1 MYIKLQ
7 ASFKTGICRGHQNMD
22 GAELPWLIYDLQGC
36 TATFSDSKSKSVGV
50 KLKLRHLIVKLEAYT
65 VNVHVLTFS

>member
-1 MYIKLQ
+1 
-7 ASFKTGICRGHQNMD
+7 MD